1 MTVFALISVKGIRNS
16 EHLFVNTKLCSYI
29 VRLAQWKNKM
39 VIFDG
44 IVFLL
49 IVTLVNLTET
59 LFFSDGKA
67 NFAWIGKILQ
77 CVMVVLDRISLKCN
91 ATN

>member
-1 MTVFALISVKGIRNS
+1 M
-16 EHLFVNTKLCSYI
+16 NTKLCSYI

>member
-1 MTVFALISVKGIRNS
+1 MTVFASISVKGIRNS

-44 IVFLL
+44 MVFLL
-49 IVTLVNLTET
+49 IVTLVNLTA
-59 LFFSDGKA
+59 LFFSDGKP

>member
-1 MTVFALISVKGIRNS
+1 
-16 EHLFVNTKLCSYI
+16 
-29 VRLAQWKNKM
+29 M

-59 LFFSDGKA
+59 LFFSNGKP
-67 NFAWIGKILQ
+67 NCAWIGKILQ

-91 ATN
+91 AAN